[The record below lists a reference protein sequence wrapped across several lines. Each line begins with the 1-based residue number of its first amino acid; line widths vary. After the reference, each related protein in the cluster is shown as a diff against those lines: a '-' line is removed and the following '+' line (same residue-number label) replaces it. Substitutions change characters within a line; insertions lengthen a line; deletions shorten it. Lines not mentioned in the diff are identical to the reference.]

1 MFSAMPEIDE
11 TADPVKALA
20 LKWTAKAEAI
30 ADDETRLECLA
41 LIGEWLPMRRA
52 VAALSS
58 SADVQSYSIAG
69 RTVTRASL
77 VSVRREADA
86 LADQIRAMLGE
97 GGGALVADLRRAF
110 IP

>member
-1 MFSAMPEIDE
+1 MSDTVAIDPIAE
-11 TADPVKALA
+11 LAAL
-20 LKWTAKAEAI
+20 WTAKAENL
-30 ADDETRLECLA
+30 ADPEARLECLA
-41 LIGEWLPMRRA
+41 LIQEWLPMRRA
-52 VAALSS
+52 VSALSS

-97 GGGALVADLRRAF
+97 GGGALVGDLRRAF
-110 IP
+110 LP